1 MAANCFIWI
10 LSEYTAHRLRRL
22 RQILNLVQANT
33 KTTNR
38 QKEVPENFTDVR
50 YLHLFVY
57 DTERAWA
64 YAMELKQ
71 ESTNSLDT
79 RKHHHLTKRLKRA
92 AQHAEKLVTL
102 CEQNTV
108 DARTV
113 LDAKVKRGHR
123 KETHGLY

>member
-1 MAANCFIWI
+1 
-10 LSEYTAHRLRRL
+10 
-22 RQILNLVQANT
+22 
-33 KTTNR
+33 
-38 QKEVPENFTDVR
+38 
-50 YLHLFVY
+50 VY

-71 ESTNSLDT
+71 ESTNSLET

-113 LDAKVKRGHR
+113 LDAKVKRKKQQDIDR
-123 KETHGLY
+123 KPSFVLTQCRGRRPMLPL